1 MATHTRHIQEHAD
14 SGSCRLSGK
23 VAADWPR
30 VMDKEPSTFGN
41 EAGERRTACLD
52 CTSNKLAQRMLGGS
66 LFFFRLNRL
75 QEVIRQRQ
83 HWCRAPPTARSL
95 RPTRSSAILVT
106 PYFRGLTARRGIIGR
121 WSHQLEKA
129 AVRTDGAR
137 RETFRAKP
145 SGQSRLHVVKA
156 LPFQWRVTPT

>member
-1 MATHTRHIQEHAD
+1 MATHTRHIQVHAD

-52 CTSNKLAQRMLGGS
+52 CTRKKLAQWMLGGS

-95 RPTRSSAILVT
+95 RPTRSSAISNQQISMCFLYWATLNFV
-106 PYFRGLTARRGIIGR
+106 A
-121 WSHQLEKA
+121 S
-129 AVRTDGAR
+129 
-137 RETFRAKP
+137 
-145 SGQSRLHVVKA
+145 
-156 LPFQWRVTPT
+156 PTG

>member
-1 MATHTRHIQEHAD
+1 MATHTRHIQVHAD

-41 EAGERRTACLD
+41 EASERRTACLD
-52 CTSNKLAQRMLGGS
+52 CTSNNLAQWMLGGS

-83 HWCRAPPTARSL
+83 HWCRAPRTARA
-95 RPTRSSAILVT
+95 RSV
-106 PYFRGLTARRGIIGR
+106 
-121 WSHQLEKA
+121 
-129 AVRTDGAR
+129 
-137 RETFRAKP
+137 
-145 SGQSRLHVVKA
+145 
-156 LPFQWRVTPT
+156 LPEVLQ